1 MENVWF
7 ASFMQK
13 AKSLDNAMIYLF
25 CPREEKEENLT
36 WATQQRVY
44 KYLNRMT

>member
-1 MENVWF
+1 
-7 ASFMQK
+7 MQK
-13 AKSLDNAMIYLF
+13 AKSLDNDMIYFL
-25 CPREEKEENLT
+25 PREKEENLT